1 MILWFWVYF
10 SRIEETDDT
19 GVRGYNFRLRD
30 IVKKKD
36 RKNEGQGLW
45 EGAEIWAQFQIY
57 W

>member
-1 MILWFWVYF
+1 MLWFWVYF

-30 IVKKKD
+30 IVKKKG